1 MTTLRK
7 LLFFFLILVILGAG
21 ACSQT
26 EEIEQK
32 QFTSEKLLQISKL
45 EQPTIEEL
53 IQSAE
58 QGDVEAQYE
67 LGKLYDTGKGVP
79 TGEGVP
85 TDHLEAA
92 KWYRKAAEQ
101 GYANAQ
107 FRLGDAYRKGLGVP
121 QDYQEAFK
129 WFQMAAGQGDAAAQ
143 FKLAAMYH
151 KGEGVPKDYVLAYMW
166 WDLSLSQ
173 KTDDDARKKEFEWLN
188 LLEKKMTTEQ
198 IAEAQRLAHEFK
210 PKGEK
215 E

>member
-21 ACSQT
+21 GCSQT

-101 GYANAQ
+101 GYASAQ
-107 FRLGDAYRKGLGVP
+107 FNLGLHYYNGQGVP
-121 QDYQEAFK
+121 R
-129 WFQMAAGQGDAAAQ
+129 
-143 FKLAAMYH
+143 
-151 KGEGVPKDYVLAYMW
+151 DYVLAHMW
-166 WDLSLSQ
+166 INLAHSNSTYEND
-173 KTDDDARKKEFEWLN
+173 RKQSTN
-188 LLEKKMTTEQ
+188 LLNDLERKMTPKQ
-198 IAEAQRLAHEFK
+198 LFEAQKLSREWK
-210 PKGEK
+210 PKERN
-215 E
+215 